1 MHSPCHQNLSSHMNL
16 PKDLTDVLV
25 YAPKKLRQTAPPS
38 PQFPQQRQKK
48 SQRPPSPY
56 QRALSKDPLS
66 TLSYATLALFLLAQV
81 VLWLMFR

>member
-1 MHSPCHQNLSSHMNL
+1 MHSLCHQNLSSPMTL

-25 YAPKKLRQTAPPS
+25 YAPTKLRPTAPPS
-38 PQFPQQRQKK
+38 PQFHQQRQKK

-56 QRALSKDPLS
+56 QRALSKDPLT
-66 TLSYATLALFLLAQV
+66 TLSYATLTLFLLVQI